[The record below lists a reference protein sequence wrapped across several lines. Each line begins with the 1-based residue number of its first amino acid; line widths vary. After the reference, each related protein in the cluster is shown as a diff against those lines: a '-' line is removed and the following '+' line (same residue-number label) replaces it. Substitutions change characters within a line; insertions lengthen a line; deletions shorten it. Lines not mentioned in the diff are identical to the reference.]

1 MAQFRILNFNQFL
14 FESLIFT
21 NIEILESLVTSTD
34 KLLKLI
40 DAKEVNLFDTFNL
53 DRDNFDAD
61 FDIYNLYDNKEFNIF
76 LNENKLKKDDI
87 ESTEDYETFLD
98 NVYDVR
104 FFSIHK
110 LEQSE
115 LEKPQYII
123 LQSKAKEENEWN
135 PVRCYTVNNDM
146 RKFYDEMTSKT
157 IELIDNDKSFI
168 YKTSNSGTDWVLQN
182 IQDKTDK
189 FKEYLSNEE
198 IKRILI
204 DSSIKMTII

>member
-1 MAQFRILNFNQFL
+1 MLSYNQFL
-14 FESLIFT
+14 FESITFT

-61 FDIYNLYDNKEFNIF
+61 FDIYYLYENKEFNDF
-76 LNENKLKKDDI
+76 LTDNELKKDEI
-87 ESTEDYETFLD
+87 ESTENYETFLD

-104 FFSIHK
+104 FFTLHK
-110 LEQSE
+110 IEQSE
-115 LEKPQYII
+115 LEKPQFII
-123 LQSKAKEENEWN
+123 LQSKAKEEKEWN

-146 RKFYDEMTSKT
+146 RNFYDEMTSKT
-157 IELIDNDKSFI
+157 IELIDNDNRFI
-168 YKTSNSGTDWVLQN
+168 YKTSNSGNDWVLQN
-182 IQDKTDK
+182 IEDENDK